1 MKLSSNKKTNLYQIQ
16 NRKGE
21 KIMCQF
27 KSGIIF
33 KNKVV
38 LTPEGNESHTDLLES
53 LGIED
58 STVNMAK
65 MFVRVEL
72 IPKDDNKMSDIKNWR
87 YIVDQDFTP
96 DWYEKDP
103 ERYKQDFRNA
113 VEEYMNEWRKQL
125 KFICGHYWTSVQDG
139 NRTYYFMNG
148 ILKKSE
154 FGKTNNYAESYVR
167 NDLINSELAAKL
179 KKEFGDKLV
188 PISLDLTSM
197 DGFKD
202 YGTVEG
208 DILAIPNIQLL
219 MKLGESI
226 PLIED
231 SYWIANPNQTPKRY
245 NVRFVQS
252 IESDGSIDYTLCRC
266 EDGVRPFFI
275 LKSDIF
281 VSCESVAS
289 SREIDVV

>member
-1 MKLSSNKKTNLYQIQ
+1 
-16 NRKGE
+16 
-21 KIMCQF
+21 MCNF
-27 KSGIIF
+27 KSGIIL

-38 LTPEGNESHTDLLES
+38 LTPEGNESHSDLLES

-58 STVNMAK
+58 NHMNASKT
-65 MFVRVEL
+65 FVRAEL
-72 IPKDDNKMSDIKNWR
+72 IPKDNNKMTDVKEWR
-87 YIVDQDFTP
+87 YKVDQDIVP

-103 ERYKQDFRNA
+103 ERYEKEFREA
-113 VEEYMNEWRKQL
+113 VEKHMEDWKKKL
-125 KFICGHYWTSVQDG
+125 KYICGHYWTSVQDG
-139 NRTYYFMNG
+139 DCTYYFMNG

-167 NDLINSELAAKL
+167 KDLVNSELVEDL

-219 MKLGESI
+219 MKFGENIS
-226 PLIED
+226 LID
-231 SYWIANPNQTPKRY
+231 NCYWLATPNQTPKRGDARC
-245 NVRFVQS
+245 VRCVRS
-252 IESDGSIDYTLCRC
+252 CGDVDYCDCGWNGR
-266 EDGVRPFFI
+266 GVRPFFI
-275 LKSDIF
+275 LKS
-281 VSCESVAS
+281 
-289 SREIDVV
+289 